1 MKKINT
7 IYLQVKKNEKSPKT
21 DYLFNGVEKSNFN
34 KTIERL
40 DILNNMYEN
49 SDDDD

>member
-1 MKKINT
+1 MNKINT

-34 KTIERL
+34 KMIERL
-40 DILNNMYEN
+40 DILNNICEEN
-49 SDDDD
+49 KVVE

>member
-1 MKKINT
+1 MKKINS
-7 IYLQVKKNEKSPKT
+7 IYLQLKKNEKSPKT

-40 DILNNMYEN
+40 DIMN
-49 SDDDD
+49 SIYDNCDDD